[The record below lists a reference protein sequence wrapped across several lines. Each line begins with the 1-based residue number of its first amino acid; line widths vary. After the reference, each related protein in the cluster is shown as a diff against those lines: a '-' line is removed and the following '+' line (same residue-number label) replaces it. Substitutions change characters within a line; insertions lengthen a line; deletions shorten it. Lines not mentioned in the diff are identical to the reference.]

1 MMEEPYRWLEAI
13 GHRREYVRE
22 QLKGG
27 SPVLA
32 ASLPD
37 GVLLVG
43 VGTGQSKVFELFDR
57 QALAGLGHPADLER
71 VRQAAIDTAHVEA
84 FTRAPEDVSLRR
96 LVAFGLSPQLKS
108 SFEQIFG
115 APVLGE
121 FLLVEVGAE
130 PARDLM
136 VRLHFDGTFEI
147 ERGRGMVA
155 ASVAE
160 AEKAAQRWLQSV
172 LGSDTDRGRTA
183 ELMLQAWGVL
193 EAQQHFDE
201 QIPSEDDRREN
212 WRKRVED
219 RQLEL
224 GWLARQGKRRARFE
238 KLSREQLG
246 L

>member
-32 ASLPD
+32 ARLTE

-43 VGTGQSKVFELFDR
+43 VGAGQSKVFELFDR
-57 QALAGLGHPADLER
+57 QALAGLGHPADLEKL
-71 VRQAAIDTAHVEA
+71 RQTAIDTAHIEA

-96 LVAFGLSPQLKS
+96 LVAFGLSPHLKS

-121 FLLVEVGAE
+121 FILAEVGDE
-130 PARDLM
+130 RERDLL
-136 VRLHFDGTFEI
+136 VRLHFDGTFEL
-147 ERGRGMVA
+147 EPGPVAVA
-155 ASVAE
+155 ASAPE
-160 AEKAAQRWLQSV
+160 AERAARSW
-172 LGSDTDRGRTA
+172 LGSMWRDDLDRGPAA
-183 ELMLQAWGVL
+183 ELLLQTWGML
-193 EAQQHFDE
+193 EAQQNFE
-201 QIPSEDDRREN
+201 TGLPGETERREG
-212 WRKRVED
+212 WRQRLGD

-224 GWLARQGKRRARFE
+224 GWLRRDGRRRTRYE
-238 KLSREQLG
+238 RLTREELSL
-246 L
+246 

>member
-32 ASLPD
+32 ARLAD
-37 GVLLVG
+37 GVLVVG
-43 VGTGQSKVFELFDR
+43 VGAGQSKVFELFDR
-57 QALAGLGHPADLER
+57 QAMAGLGHPADLER
-71 VRQAAIDTAHVEA
+71 LRQTAIDAAHVEA

-121 FLLVEVGAE
+121 FVLAEVGDE
-130 PARDLM
+130 LERDLL
-136 VRLHFDGTFEI
+136 VRLHFDGTFEL
-147 ERGRGMVA
+147 EPGAVVVA
-155 ASVAE
+155 ASVPE
-160 AEKAAQRWLQSV
+160 AERAARAWLSS
-172 LGSDTDRGRTA
+172 LWRDDLDWGRAA
-183 ELMLQAWGVL
+183 ELLLQAWGVL
-193 EAQQHFDE
+193 EAQQSFEARLPDE
-201 QIPSEDDRREN
+201 TERREG
-212 WRKRVED
+212 WRQRLGG

-224 GWLARQGKRRARFE
+224 GRLRRDGRHRARYE
-238 KLSREQLG
+238 RLTREQLG